1 MSRILKRPMF
11 KMGGN
16 INSGIISDFERQ
28 NFDEG
33 TKEEDINSID
43 RFQATQDAIVSD
55 LDQTI
60 DQAFPGELPDYAK
73 PGIGLSEYLALA
85 RLGANI
91 LGSPNTGPGFARF
104 AQRAGPAFGQF
115 ATEIDASQQQR
126 LNRGAELEAARRE
139 ALLKTAGTK
148 ADIAS
153 RGAATALQGEL
164 TEDQMTQQAS
174 EHAATIAS
182 NQKIA
187 QWELQTQV
195 QLAELDRLQVEA
207 VLQDSII
214 LQNLIRGS
222 NPEGTNDE
230 KVRREQAISQ
240 LEQLNRDKNSIREKT
255 LSDLIKNDIL
265 QANASA
271 IAAQIDADRPEDYR
285 GLTADQIAA
294 KMAKTQVDELLGEDE
309 LFVPDFDPNYV
320 IPDEDLA
327 WWSRGGKMPPIKM
340 DFAEGGRVGLA
351 VGGDPEFPDATPS
364 GPPFEPGSGPNP
376 DPGSPPIMQADLYT
390 QQEQM
395 ADVMKQAPD
404 FSQQQ
409 GQSPR
414 GTNVL
419 SFEELRARLPKEV
432 SNEVIRLL
440 AASEEALID
449 FAQIQ
454 TQDDIARFN
463 KKFNADLVLPSQT
476 QVV

>member
-1 MSRILKRPMF
+1 MF

-16 INSGIISDFERQ
+16 TNSGIVSDFERQ

-33 TKEEDINSID
+33 TQEEDINSID
-43 RFQATQDAIVSD
+43 RFQETQDALMSD
-55 LDQTI
+55 LDQTT
-60 DQAFPGELPDYAK
+60 DTLFPSEMPSYAK
-73 PGIGLSEYLALA
+73 PGFGLSEYLALA
-85 RLGANI
+85 RLGGNI
-91 LGSPNTGPGFARF
+91 LSAPSTGPGFARF
-104 AQRAGPAFGQF
+104 AQSAGPAFSQF
-115 ATEIDASQQQR
+115 A
-126 LNRGAELEAARRE
+126 GELEASNQAKLNRRLELENARRE
-139 ALLKTAGTK
+139 ALLQTAGTK
-148 ADIAS
+148 ADIAA
-153 RGAATALQGEL
+153 RGATTALQGEL
-164 TEDQMTQQAS
+164 TKEQIAA
-174 EHAATIAS
+174 EANKHAATIAS

-255 LSDLIKNDIL
+255 LSDLIKNEIL
-265 QANASA
+265 QSNASA
-271 IAAQIDADRPEDYR
+271 MAAQIDADRPEEYR

-294 KMAKTQVDELLGEDE
+294 KMAKTQVDELLGEAE

-340 DFAEGGRVGLA
+340 EFANGGRVGLA

-404 FSQQQ
+404 LKQ
-409 GQSPR
+409 GQSSSDM
-414 GTNVL
+414 NVL

>member
-1 MSRILKRPMF
+1 MSKVFKRPMF
-11 KMGGN
+11 KMGGKPD
-16 INSGIISDFERQ
+16 SGIVSGFERK
-28 NFDEG
+28 NFDKG
-33 TKEEDINSID
+33 TNEEDINNMD
-43 RFQATQDAIVSD
+43 RLQATQDAIVSD
-55 LDQTI
+55 LDQSVESL
-60 DQAFPGELPDYAK
+60 FPTELPDYAK
-73 PGIGLSEYLALA
+73 PGFGLSEYLSLA

-91 LGSPNTGPGFARF
+91 LGSENTGPGFARF
-104 AQRAGPAFGQF
+104 AQRAGPAFGQY

-148 ADIAS
+148 ADIAAK
-153 RGAATALQGEL
+153 GATTALQGEL
-164 TEDQMTQQAS
+164 TKQQMAS
-174 EHAATIAS
+174 EADKHAATIAS

-187 QWELQTQV
+187 QWELDTQIK
-195 QLAELDRLQVEA
+195 LAELDRLQVEA

-240 LEQLNRDKNSIREKT
+240 LQQLNRDKNSIREKT
-255 LSDLIKNDIL
+255 LSDLIKNEIL
-265 QANASA
+265 QSNASA
-271 IAAQIDADRPEDYR
+271 MAAQIDADRPEEYR

-294 KMAKTQVDELLGEDE
+294 KMAKTQVDELLGKDE
-309 LFVPDFDPNYV
+309 VFVPDFDPNYV
-320 IPDEDLA
+320 IPEEDLA
-327 WWSRGGKMPPIKM
+327 WWSRGGKMPPVKM

>member
-16 INSGIISDFERQ
+16 INSGIVSDFERQ

-33 TKEEDINSID
+33 TQEEDINSID
-43 RFQATQDAIVSD
+43 RFQATQDALMSD
-55 LDQTI
+55 LDQTT
-60 DQAFPGELPDYAK
+60 DTLFPSEVPSYAK
-73 PGIGLSEYLALA
+73 PGFGLSEYLALA
-85 RLGANI
+85 RLGGNI
-91 LGSPNTGPGFARF
+91 LSAPSTGPGFARF
-104 AQRAGPAFGQF
+104 AQSAGPAFSQF
-115 ATEIDASQQQR
+115 AS
-126 LNRGAELEAARRE
+126 ELEASNQAKLNRRLELENARRE
-139 ALLKTAGTK
+139 ALLQTAGTK
-148 ADIAS
+148 ADIAAK
-153 RGAATALQGEL
+153 GATTALQGEL
-164 TEDQMTQQAS
+164 TKQQMAS
-174 EHAATIAS
+174 EADKHAATIAS

-187 QWELQTQV
+187 QWELDTQIK
-195 QLAELDRLQVEA
+195 LAELDRLQVEA

-240 LEQLNRDKNSIREKT
+240 LQQLNRDKNSIREKT
-255 LSDLIKNDIL
+255 LSDLIKNEIL
-265 QANASA
+265 QSNASA
-271 IAAQIDADRPEDYR
+271 MAAQIDADRPEEYR

-294 KMAKTQVDELLGEDE
+294 KMAKTQVDELLGKDE
-309 LFVPDFDPNYV
+309 VFVPDFDPNYV
-320 IPDEDLA
+320 IPEEDLA
-327 WWSRGGKMPPIKM
+327 WWSRGGKMPPVKM

>member
-1 MSRILKRPMF
+1 MF

-16 INSGIISDFERQ
+16 INSGIVSDFERQ

-33 TKEEDINSID
+33 TQEEDINSID
-43 RFQATQDAIVSD
+43 RFQATQDALMSD
-55 LDQTI
+55 LDQTT
-60 DQAFPGELPDYAK
+60 DTLFPSEVPSYAK
-73 PGIGLSEYLALA
+73 PGFGLSEYLALA
-85 RLGANI
+85 RLGGNI
-91 LGSPNTGPGFARF
+91 LSAPSTGPGFARF
-104 AQRAGPAFGQF
+104 AQSAGPAFSQF
-115 ATEIDASQQQR
+115 AS
-126 LNRGAELEAARRE
+126 ELEASNQAKLNRRLELENARRE
-139 ALLKTAGTK
+139 ALLQTAGTK
-148 ADIAS
+148 ADIAAK
-153 RGAATALQGEL
+153 GATTALQGEL
-164 TEDQMTQQAS
+164 TKQQMAS
-174 EHAATIAS
+174 EADKHAATIAS

-187 QWELQTQV
+187 QWELDTQIK
-195 QLAELDRLQVEA
+195 LAELDRLQVEA

-240 LEQLNRDKNSIREKT
+240 LQQLNRDKNSIREKT
-255 LSDLIKNDIL
+255 LSDLIKNEIL
-265 QANASA
+265 QSNASA
-271 IAAQIDADRPEDYR
+271 MAAQIDADRPEEYR

-294 KMAKTQVDELLGEDE
+294 KMAKTQVDELLGKDE
-309 LFVPDFDPNYV
+309 VFVPDFDPNYV
-320 IPDEDLA
+320 IPEEDLA
-327 WWSRGGKMPPIKM
+327 WWSRGGKMPPVKM

>member
-1 MSRILKRPMF
+1 MF

-16 INSGIISDFERQ
+16 INSGIVSDFERQ

-33 TKEEDINSID
+33 TQEEDINSID
-43 RFQATQDAIVSD
+43 RFQATQDALMSD
-55 LDQTI
+55 LDQTT
-60 DQAFPGELPDYAK
+60 DTLFPSEVPSYAR
-73 PGIGLSEYLALA
+73 PGFGLSEYLALA
-85 RLGANI
+85 RLGGNI
-91 LGSPNTGPGFARF
+91 LSAPSTGPGFARF
-104 AQRAGPAFGQF
+104 AQATGPAFSQF
-115 ATEIDASQQQR
+115 A
-126 LNRGAELEAARRE
+126 GELEASNQAKLNRRLELENARRE
-139 ALLKTAGTK
+139 ALLQTAGTK
-148 ADIAS
+148 ADIAAK
-153 RGAATALQGEL
+153 GATTALQGEL
-164 TEDQMTQQAS
+164 TKQQMAS
-174 EHAATIAS
+174 EADKHAATIAS

-187 QWELQTQV
+187 QWELDTQIK
-195 QLAELDRLQVEA
+195 LAELDRLQVEA

-240 LEQLNRDKNSIREKT
+240 LQQLNRDKNSIREKT
-255 LSDLIKNDIL
+255 LSDLIKNEIL
-265 QANASA
+265 QSNASA
-271 IAAQIDADRPEDYR
+271 MAAQIDADRPEEYR

-294 KMAKTQVDELLGEDE
+294 KMAKTQVDELLGKDE
-309 LFVPDFDPNYV
+309 VFVPDFDPNYV
-320 IPDEDLA
+320 IPEEDLA
-327 WWSRGGKMPPIKM
+327 WWSRGGKMPPVKM

>member
-16 INSGIISDFERQ
+16 INSGIVSDFERQ

-33 TKEEDINSID
+33 TQEEDINSID
-43 RFQATQDAIVSD
+43 RFQATQDALMSD
-55 LDQTI
+55 LDQTT
-60 DQAFPGELPDYAK
+60 DTLFPSEVPSYAR
-73 PGIGLSEYLALA
+73 PGFGLSEYLALA
-85 RLGANI
+85 RLGGNI
-91 LGSPNTGPGFARF
+91 LSAPSTGPGFARF
-104 AQRAGPAFGQF
+104 AQATGPAFSQF
-115 ATEIDASQQQR
+115 A
-126 LNRGAELEAARRE
+126 GELEASNQAKLNRRLELENARRE
-139 ALLKTAGTK
+139 ALLQTAGTK

-153 RGAATALQGEL
+153 RGATTTLQGEL
-164 TEDQMTQQAS
+164 TKEQMALEAD

-187 QWELQTQV
+187 QWELDTQIK
-195 QLAELDRLQVEA
+195 LAELDRLQVEA

-240 LEQLNRDKNSIREKT
+240 LQQLNRDKNSIREKT
-255 LSDLIKNDIL
+255 LSDLIKNEIL
-265 QANASA
+265 QSNASA
-271 IAAQIDADRPEDYR
+271 MAAQIDADRPEEYR

-294 KMAKTQVDELLGEDE
+294 KMAKTQVDELLGKDE
-309 LFVPDFDPNYV
+309 VFVPDFDPNYV
-320 IPDEDLA
+320 IPEEDLA
-327 WWSRGGKMPPIKM
+327 WWSRGGKMPPVKM

>member
-16 INSGIISDFERQ
+16 INSGIVSDFERQ

-33 TKEEDINSID
+33 TQEEDINSID
-43 RFQATQDAIVSD
+43 RFQATQDALMSD
-55 LDQTI
+55 LDQTT
-60 DQAFPGELPDYAK
+60 DTLFPSEVPSYAK
-73 PGIGLSEYLALA
+73 PGFGLSEYLALA
-85 RLGANI
+85 RLGGNI
-91 LGSPNTGPGFARF
+91 LSAPSTGPGFARF
-104 AQRAGPAFGQF
+104 AQAAGPAFSQF
-115 ATEIDASQQQR
+115 A
-126 LNRGAELEAARRE
+126 GELEASNQAKLNRRLELENARRE
-139 ALLKTAGTK
+139 ALLQTAGSK

-153 RGAATALQGEL
+153 RGATTALQGEL
-164 TEDQMTQQAS
+164 TKQQMAS
-174 EHAATIAS
+174 EADKHAATIAS

-187 QWELQTQV
+187 QWELDTQIK
-195 QLAELDRLQVEA
+195 LAELDRLQVEA

-255 LSDLIKNDIL
+255 LSDLIKNEIL
-265 QANASA
+265 QSNASA
-271 IAAQIDADRPEDYR
+271 MAAQIDADRPEEYR

-294 KMAKTQVDELLGEDE
+294 KMAKTQVDELLGKDE
-309 LFVPDFDPNYV
+309 VFVPDFDPNYV
-320 IPDEDLA
+320 IPEEDLA
-327 WWSRGGKMPPIKM
+327 WWSRGGKMPPVKM

>member
-16 INSGIISDFERQ
+16 INSGIVSDFERQ

-33 TKEEDINSID
+33 TQEEDINSID
-43 RFQATQDAIVSD
+43 RFQATQDALMSD
-55 LDQTI
+55 LDQTT
-60 DQAFPGELPDYAK
+60 DTLFPSEVPSYAK
-73 PGIGLSEYLALA
+73 PGFGLSEYLALA
-85 RLGANI
+85 RLGGNI
-91 LGSPNTGPGFARF
+91 LSAPSTGPGFARF
-104 AQRAGPAFGQF
+104 AQSAGPAFSQF
-115 ATEIDASQQQR
+115 A
-126 LNRGAELEAARRE
+126 GELEASNQAKLNRRLELENARRE
-139 ALLKTAGTK
+139 ALLQTAGTK
-148 ADIAS
+148 ADIAAK
-153 RGAATALQGEL
+153 GATTALQGEL
-164 TEDQMTQQAS
+164 TKQQMAS
-174 EHAATIAS
+174 EADKHAATIAS

-187 QWELQTQV
+187 QWELDTQIK
-195 QLAELDRLQVEA
+195 LAELDRLQVEA

-240 LEQLNRDKNSIREKT
+240 LQQLNRDKNSIREKT
-255 LSDLIKNDIL
+255 LSDLIKNEIL
-265 QANASA
+265 QSNASA
-271 IAAQIDADRPEDYR
+271 MAAQIDADRPEEYR

-294 KMAKTQVDELLGEDE
+294 KMAKTQVDELLGKDE
-309 LFVPDFDPNYV
+309 VFVPDFDPNYV
-320 IPDEDLA
+320 IPEEDLA
-327 WWSRGGKMPPIKM
+327 WWSRGGKMPPVKM

>member
-16 INSGIISDFERQ
+16 INSGIMSDFERQ

-33 TKEEDINSID
+33 TQEEDINSID
-43 RFQATQDAIVSD
+43 RFQATQDALMSD
-55 LDQTI
+55 LDQTT
-60 DQAFPGELPDYAK
+60 DTLFPSEVPSYAK
-73 PGIGLSEYLALA
+73 PGFGLSEYLALA
-85 RLGANI
+85 RLGGNI
-91 LGSPNTGPGFARF
+91 LSAPSTGPGFARF
-104 AQRAGPAFGQF
+104 AQATGPAFSQF
-115 ATEIDASQQQR
+115 A
-126 LNRGAELEAARRE
+126 GELEASNQAKLNRRLELENARRE
-139 ALLKTAGTK
+139 ALLQTAGTK
-148 ADIAS
+148 ADIAAK
-153 RGAATALQGEL
+153 GATTALQGEL
-164 TEDQMTQQAS
+164 TKQQMAS
-174 EHAATIAS
+174 EADKHAATIAS

-187 QWELQTQV
+187 QWELDTQIK
-195 QLAELDRLQVEA
+195 LAELDRLQVEA

-240 LEQLNRDKNSIREKT
+240 LQQLNRDKNSIREKT
-255 LSDLIKNDIL
+255 LSDLIKNEIL
-265 QANASA
+265 QSNASA
-271 IAAQIDADRPEDYR
+271 MAAQIDADRPEEYR

-294 KMAKTQVDELLGEDE
+294 KMPKTQVDELLGEDE

>member
-16 INSGIISDFERQ
+16 INSGIVSDFERQ

-33 TKEEDINSID
+33 TQEEDINSID
-43 RFQATQDAIVSD
+43 RFQATQDALMSD
-55 LDQTI
+55 LDQTT
-60 DQAFPGELPDYAK
+60 DTLFPSEVPSYAR
-73 PGIGLSEYLALA
+73 PGFGLSEYLALA
-85 RLGANI
+85 RLGGNI
-91 LGSPNTGPGFARF
+91 LSAPSTGPGFARF
-104 AQRAGPAFGQF
+104 AQATGPAFSQF
-115 ATEIDASQQQR
+115 A
-126 LNRGAELEAARRE
+126 GELEASNQAKLNRRLELENARRE
-139 ALLKTAGTK
+139 ALLQTAGTK
-148 ADIAS
+148 ADIAAK
-153 RGAATALQGEL
+153 GATTALQGEL
-164 TEDQMTQQAS
+164 TKQQMAS
-174 EHAATIAS
+174 EADKHAATIAS

-187 QWELQTQV
+187 QWELDTQIK
-195 QLAELDRLQVEA
+195 LAELDRLQVEA

-255 LSDLIKNDIL
+255 LSDLIKNEIL
-265 QANASA
+265 QSNASA
-271 IAAQIDADRPEDYR
+271 MAAQIDADRPEEYR

-294 KMAKTQVDELLGEDE
+294 KMAKTQVDELLGKDE
-309 LFVPDFDPNYV
+309 VFVPDFDPNYV

>member
-1 MSRILKRPMF
+1 MF

-16 INSGIISDFERQ
+16 INSGIVSDFERQ

-33 TKEEDINSID
+33 TQEEDINSID
-43 RFQATQDAIVSD
+43 RFQATQDALMSD
-55 LDQTI
+55 LDQTT
-60 DQAFPGELPDYAK
+60 DTLFPSEVPSYAK
-73 PGIGLSEYLALA
+73 PGFGLSEYLALA
-85 RLGANI
+85 RLGGNI
-91 LGSPNTGPGFARF
+91 LSAPSTGPGFARF
-104 AQRAGPAFGQF
+104 AQATGPAFSQF
-115 ATEIDASQQQR
+115 A
-126 LNRGAELEAARRE
+126 GELEASNQAKLNRRLELENARRE
-139 ALLKTAGTK
+139 ALLQTAGTK
-148 ADIAS
+148 ADIAAK
-153 RGAATALQGEL
+153 GATTALQGEL
-164 TEDQMTQQAS
+164 TKQQMAS
-174 EHAATIAS
+174 EADKHAATIAS

-187 QWELQTQV
+187 QWELDTQIK
-195 QLAELDRLQVEA
+195 LAELDRLQVEA

-240 LEQLNRDKNSIREKT
+240 LQQLNRDKNSIREKT
-255 LSDLIKNDIL
+255 LSDLIKNEIL
-265 QANASA
+265 QSNASA
-271 IAAQIDADRPEDYR
+271 MAAQIDADRPEEYR

-294 KMAKTQVDELLGEDE
+294 KMAKTQVDELLGKDE
-309 LFVPDFDPNYV
+309 VFVPDFDPNYV
-320 IPDEDLA
+320 IPEEDLA
-327 WWSRGGKMPPIKM
+327 WWSRGGKMPPVKM